1 MPNKNAFAVFRE
13 EAPEAARAFDQLI
26 GTLSEATSLDGKLRQ
41 LIYIGIKASRGEA
54 GAVAAHV
61 PMAKRAGAT
70 REEIRDTIVMTL
82 AVCGVTGVTQCLVPA
97 LEAYDSA
104 QLPA

>member
-1 MPNKNAFAVFRE
+1 MASKNAFGVFRE

-26 GTLSEATSLDGKLRQ
+26 GALSESTALDDKMRQ

-61 PMAKRAGAT
+61 PMAKQAGAT

-82 AVCGVTGVTQCLVPA
+82 TVCGVTGVTQCLVPA
-97 LEAYDSA
+97 LDAYDA
-104 QLPA
+104 ALLPA